1 MDAGVTSA
9 TASTMTAISIEP
21 IKPQIGSLVHVDKA
35 RLCEPEVVRAVRE
48 AMEQRGVLVFP
59 QLHLTDAEQLAFT
72 DAFGQRLNYTS
83 GAMEGRAKAAGEE
96 ADVYKIALGK
106 GATLAPEF
114 VYATWFWHTDGVT
127 VNQPLPKATM
137 LSARKLS
144 PTGGQTE
151 FANTFAAWAHLPAT
165 EQKAIAGLEVIHR
178 LEAAMR
184 HVFRE
189 IPEDRLA
196 RFRQAPEM
204 VVPLVWTQQDGRRS
218 LVLGTHADEVI
229 GMPYTAGRSL
239 LARLMEWA
247 AQPDFSYSHDWR
259 EGDFV
264 IWNNHGV
271 MHRVVP
277 YDADSDRNMHRTSI
291 QGDLRLGRPLADLQ
305 LA

>member
-1 MDAGVTSA
+1 
-9 TASTMTAISIEP
+9 MTAITFEP
-21 IKPQIGSLVHVDKA
+21 VKPHIGSRVHVDKA
-35 RLCEPEVVRAVRE
+35 RLCDPEVVQAIRD

-59 QLHLTDAEQLAFT
+59 ELHLTDAEQLAFT

-83 GAMEGRAKAAGEE
+83 AAIEDPAKRPAAGEE
-96 ADVYKIALGK
+96 TDVYKIALGK

-127 VNQPLPKATM
+127 VDQPLPKATM

-151 FANTFAAWAHLPAT
+151 FANTFAAWTQLPQA
-165 EQKAIAGLEVIHR
+165 EQAAIADLKVIHR

-204 VVPLVWTQQDGRRS
+204 VVPLVWTQPDGRQS
-218 LVLGTHADEVI
+218 LVLGSHADEVI
-229 GMPYTAGRSL
+229 GLSYVAGRSL
-239 LARLMEWA
+239 IERLIEWA
-247 AQPDFSYSHDWR
+247 AQPEFAYSHDWR

-277 YDADSDRNMHRTSI
+277 YDEESGRNMHRTSI
-291 QGDLRLGRPLADLQ
+291 MGDLRLGRPLETA
-305 LA
+305 AA

>member
-1 MDAGVTSA
+1 
-9 TASTMTAISIEP
+9 MTAITIEP
-21 IKPQIGSLVHVDKA
+21 IKPHIGSLVRVDKA
-35 RLCEPEVVRAVRE
+35 RLCDPEIVQTVRE

-59 QLHLTDAEQLAFT
+59 ELHLTDAEQLAFT

-83 GAMEGRAKAAGEE
+83 GATPNGARGAVAGEE

-127 VNQPLPKATM
+127 VDQPLPKATM

-144 PTGGQTE
+144 LTGGQTE
-151 FANTFAAWAHLPAT
+151 FANTFAAWARLPAA
-165 EQKAIAGLEVIHR
+165 EQAAIAELRVIHR

-204 VVPLVWTQQDGRRS
+204 VVPLVWTQQDGRQS

-239 LARLMEWA
+239 LERLIEWA

-291 QGDLRLGRPLADLQ
+291 QGDQRLGRPLAELQ
-305 LA
+305 PA